1 MDIHFDVEGSSS
13 QAFSKKLFQEII
25 LLKTWFY
32 VIIIIVTTKIALVSI
47 IGHYMAHT
55 WVSDKTI

>member
-55 WVSDKTI
+55 